1 VDLAGHPAPAW
12 RIHPQ
17 GDRCLLLVFGETIDA
32 GIGRACL
39 GVARALREAALP
51 GVTDVVPSFVA
62 VAVHYAPGPRGDGPR
77 FAELVGRIEALL
89 ARGIPS
95 AGADARDIDIPVCYG
110 GEHGPDL
117 PDVARAAGLSPDEV
131 IALHTQPGSMV
142 YTLGFAPGHPY
153 IGVHDARLNLPRRA
167 SPRTA
172 VPMGSVAIANR
183 QTVIYPSRLPGGWN
197 IIGATPL
204 RLFDPA
210 REPAALLQP
219 GDRVRFV
226 PIDAAAFAR
235 MRAREQDGGSD
246 GGGNGHSD
254 GKAAPQ

>member
-1 VDLAGHPAPAW
+1 MDETVHMPAPDW

-17 GDRCLLLVFGETIDA
+17 GDRCLLVTFGESIDA
-32 GIGRACL
+32 ETGRRCL
-39 GVARALREAALP
+39 AVARLLRGAGLP

-62 VAVHYAPGPRGDGPR
+62 VAVHYAPGPDGAGPTYL
-77 FAELVGRIEALL
+77 ELAGRIEAMLH
-89 ARGIPS
+89 AGIP
-95 AGADARDIDIPVCYG
+95 AGEDTARDIEIPVHYG

-117 PDVARAAGLSPDEV
+117 EDVARATGLTPDEV

-142 YTLGFAPGHPY
+142 FMLGFAPGHPY
-153 IGVHDARLNLPRRA
+153 IGVHDERLNVPRRA
-167 SPRTA
+167 TPRTA

-197 IIGATPL
+197 VIGVTPL

-210 REPAALLQP
+210 REPASLLQP

-226 PIDAAAFAR
+226 AL
-235 MRAREQDGGSD
+235 
-246 GGGNGHSD
+246 
-254 GKAAPQ
+254 

>member
-1 VDLAGHPAPAW
+1 MNAGPESAAPDW

-17 GDRCLLLVFGETIDA
+17 GDRCLLVVFGDAIDA
-32 GIGRACL
+32 DVGRRCL
-39 GVARALREAALP
+39 AVARLLRDAGLP

-62 VAVHYAPGPRGDGPR
+62 VAVHYAPGPDGGGPT
-77 FAELVGRIEALL
+77 FAFLADRIEALL
-89 ARGIPS
+89 AGGIPS
-95 AGADARDIDIPVCYG
+95 ADSTARDVDVPVCYG

-117 PDVARAAGLSPDEV
+117 EDVARAAGITPDEV
-131 IALHTQPGSMV
+131 IALHTRPGSMV
-142 YTLGFAPGHPY
+142 FMLGFAPGHPY
-153 IGVHDARLNLPRRA
+153 IGVHDERLNLPRRA

-172 VPMGSVAIANR
+172 VPVGSVAVANR

-210 REPAALLQP
+210 REPASLLQP

-226 PIDAAAFAR
+226 PIDAPTFAR
-235 MRAREQDGGSD
+235 MRAEQ
-246 GGGNGHSD
+246 
-254 GKAAPQ
+254 A